1 LISIVAQKKS
11 WKYNVSI
18 TVSDIISL
26 DWTISPKL
34 SKSSIDL
41 KFDGKLTIK
50 AETEWE
56 NNTVIPF
63 NGSRKYNSISEFTTT
78 VPENTQDLT
87 ELLWSYLGGLMWWD
101 ELNFDDEG
109 YDYEDLYNEDL
120 DLENIDLEATGTE
133 ENTETTENW
142 ENVENTEIAE

>member
-1 LISIVAQKKS
+1 LISIIAQKNG

-63 NGSRKYNSISEFTTT
+63 NGSRKYSSISEFTTT
-78 VPENTQDLT
+78 VPENAQDLT

-120 DLENIDLEATGTE
+120 DLENIDLEAAGTE

-142 ENVENTEIAE
+142 ENVGNTEIAE